1 MPSADL
7 GGRGG
12 SPRRRGDPLAGRGRS
27 ASGLTGVGESQ
38 GSGAEWFWCACRLPV
53 LMERTQSTNSPYIW
67 SFRSPEA
74 L

>member
-27 ASGLTGVGESQ
+27 ASGLTGVGESRVGAGGGFYRPGFPGD
-38 GSGAEWFWCACRLPV
+38 GSSL
-53 LMERTQSTNSPYIW
+53 
-67 SFRSPEA
+67 
-74 L
+74 